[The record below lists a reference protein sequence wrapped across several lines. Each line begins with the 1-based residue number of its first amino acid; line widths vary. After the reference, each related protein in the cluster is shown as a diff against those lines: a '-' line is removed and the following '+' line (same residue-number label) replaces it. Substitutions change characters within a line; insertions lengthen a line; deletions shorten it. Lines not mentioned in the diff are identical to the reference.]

1 MATKPLNANPV
12 ADLPENWTNGQT
24 VAATGASVGLS
35 TQHGYNYLM
44 GKVNEAL
51 TDIGTINDAFDTNV
65 PAPAT
70 AAPSSVG
77 SANAVGSST
86 LYARADHVHAGPQ
99 AGTSN
104 PAMNGTASAG
114 SAATWSRSDHVHP
127 TDTSRQAAITSS
139 NAASVRNTLGLGNT
153 SGAVPVANGGTGAT
167 TASAALTNLGAAAAS
182 HTHATGD
189 ITSGTL
195 GVARG
200 GTGASSFTANS
211 AIVSGSSTTA
221 ALTTRAITN
230 NTAATSAITGSTN
243 LVTMNTLKNALNRAT
258 AVASA
263 DTNYTT
269 YMARGTALF
278 STDTVPTYNGQ
289 IAWTYY

>member
-1 MATKPLNANPV
+1 MATKPLVSNPV

-24 VAATGASVGLS
+24 VAPSGSSVGLS

-51 TDIGTINDAFDTNV
+51 EDIGTINDAFSTTV
-65 PAPAT
+65 PSPAT
-70 AAPSSVG
+70 TTPSAVGTSG
-77 SANAVGSST
+77 SAGAST
-86 LYARADHVHAGPQ
+86 LYARADHVHAQSP
-99 AGTSN
+99 AGTAN
-104 PAMNGTASAG
+104 PLMDGTASAG
-114 SAATWSRSDHVHP
+114 TATTWSRSDHVHP
-127 TDTSRQAAITSS
+127 TDTSRQAKIT
-139 NAASVRNTLGLGNT
+139 ASGILSGNG
-153 SGAVPVANGGTGAT
+153 SGTISANGTVTIAQGGTGAT
-167 TASAALTNLGAAAAS
+167 SAANALTNLGAAAAS
-182 HTHATGD
+182 HNHAASN

-221 ALTTRAITN
+221 ALTTRAITD

-258 AVASA
+258 AVASQ